1 MNEGAKSA
9 ACSKAASCTVRVRS
23 CAAFLRLQPDWKR
36 QKTAFDEKARFSDF
50 RLNAAALCYC
60 VRKAGKLGGRIKAAA
75 LKGGIFM
82 LALQGRDFISRAGE
96 KLRAAMRMAM
106 GLPQIRLPR
115 NVF

>member
-1 MNEGAKSA
+1 
-9 ACSKAASCTVRVRS
+9 
-23 CAAFLRLQPDWKR
+23 
-36 QKTAFDEKARFSDF
+36 
-50 RLNAAALCYC
+50 
-60 VRKAGKLGGRIKAAA
+60 LGGRIKAAA

-115 NVF
+115 DVF